1 MYYYK
6 LYDLKVKS
14 DLKFPQLIE
23 CEDEAKWD
31 LEVVSGVMPE
41 NIVSRAEEKK
51 YVFELGNI
59 AKRKKQVQS
68 ITYYSI
74 NPIIN
79 NCLRHALKNLD
90 KYKQRAHAILK
101 FGIDYNR
108 KKATNID
115 FSNYYICNEL
125 GALKNFKDEDFYE
138 LSIYADVET
147 SDTEIKA
154 LISQLPRFNKY

>member
-1 MYYYK
+1 MDIGILLIIYSFHDTIIIY
-6 LYDLKVKS
+6 LLAVK
-14 DLKFPQLIE
+14 IE
-23 CEDEAKWD
+23 
-31 LEVVSGVMPE
+31 
-41 NIVSRAEEKK
+41 
-51 YVFELGNI
+51 
-59 AKRKKQVQS
+59 
-68 ITYYSI
+68 
-74 NPIIN
+74 
-79 NCLRHALKNLD
+79 
-90 KYKQRAHAILK
+90 ILK

-115 FSNYYICNEL
+115 FSSCYICNEL